1 MDREKLFRY
10 LDQRYCSKREL
21 ISRIPLGV
29 QPDALWQE
37 LLNRRRSRSTS
48 LPLYSSSGM
57 PYWYVTTEK
66 MVSASEK
73 IIEALMDYEAE
84 NAASADMPQVSNLE
98 EVFYTSFVEGAQI
111 TVQEAMDFLTSD
123 QPPRSI
129 EEQMIANNR
138 VAGNYAGGNLY
149 RGIEPALLQ
158 ELAYLLT
165 DGMDIGGQDY
175 RSSAEVDF
183 VAPEGETFEFPG
195 PHVVPDCVTEL
206 CTYLSDPKI
215 HPLIKAGVAQAHLY
229 IVRPFPEGNE
239 RLGRIL
245 SSMILLRAGYGFF
258 SEISLSALIARK
270 SYAYY
275 EAMNNILRAENGN
288 DITYFLDF
296 FLELLSRAVDERRL
310 RIRQREEQS
319 RQAEQELARTVLTP
333 PIPPAAPELQETA
346 SLNVSPEASLQT
358 ANESEVL
365 PGPAEQEEDLLEGYA
380 PVSELEPQEDEAAQ
394 EDEALSLARV
404 RDVLYDLAENGG
416 EHQGASAAAL
426 LRLLGSG
433 VTTFTVEEIRDGR
446 TMSPKQSSNMALRL
460 REKGVIENT
469 GERRGTRMV
478 YRFGTQ
484 IPPLMPK
491 DYDPA
496 VIVTVKDLMASRSQK
511 DRRIG
516 EIICSCMAKGILTLE
531 DYSGIGDSE
540 KMTADMLLPLRMG
553 LLTKLD
559 PCVYRINR
567 AIPAGPPVL
576 TNGQKDVLTAL
587 YHTFRGDTFTMDDAS
602 TALDISR
609 SSISQYLHQFVLLR
623 ILECTGKTFYTYRLL
638 INPDE
643 HPELFAGPGS
653 SVEEPAGEIPADPP
667 ADAKNDVQPQSE
679 ETAEAGPQQPEPEAE
694 QPAGTN
700 GIIYSEDVYDLL
712 DRLDASVSSN
722 KDRRLAGAIR
732 QCLNKAM
739 LLESDYAKW
748 GYTHNMWLYDTALA
762 KQLGLVR
769 MLAPDA
775 CVINK
780 KLRPELEPKQKKTI
794 SAIYETFGDQE
805 FSSEMFLATLNYSPS
820 YTYASLHKLTLLRIL
835 GQRSTEDGNQYQ
847 LLVNPEDHPEC
858 FEPAA

>member
-138 VAGNYAGGNLY
+138 MAGNYASGNLY
-149 RGIEPALLQ
+149 RSVEPALLQ
-158 ELAYLLT
+158 ELAFLLT
-165 DGMDIGGQDY
+165 DGMDIGGQEY

-183 VAPEGETFEFPG
+183 TSPEGEAFEFPG
-195 PHVVPDCVTEL
+195 PYVVPDCVTEL

-215 HPLIKAGVAQAHLY
+215 HPLIKAGVAQAYLF

-258 SEISLSALIARK
+258 SEVSLSALIARK

-275 EAMNNILRAENGN
+275 ESMNSILRVENGN
-288 DITYFLDF
+288 DVTYFLEF

-333 PIPPAAPELQETA
+333 PVPAASPELQESV
-346 SLNVSPEASLQT
+346 SLIVKAETDSQATDTVEEPQVPEA
-358 ANESEVL
+358 
-365 PGPAEQEEDLLEGYA
+365 DLLEGFT
-380 PVSELEPQEDEAAQ
+380 PVSELEPADDEDPPEG
-394 EDEALSLARV
+394 EDLHLDRI
-404 RDVLYDLAENGG
+404 RDVLYDLSASE
-416 EHQGASAAAL
+416 GALMKGAAQVL
-426 LRLLGSG
+426 LRLLDGG
-433 VTTFTVEEIRDGR
+433 TTTFTVEELRIGLNLGQR
-446 TMSPKQSSNMALRL
+446 QSSNMITHLK
-460 REKGVIENT
+460 EKGIIESCD
-469 GERRGTRMV
+469 ERSNRLML
-478 YRFGTQ
+478 YRFGTK
-484 IPPLMPK
+484 IPPLMPR
-491 DYDPA
+491 DYRPE
-496 VIVTVKDLMASRSQK
+496 VIARVKELIGSRSPK
-511 DRRIG
+511 DKRIG
-516 EIICSCMAKGILTLE
+516 DIISRCMAKGIITVA
-531 DYSGIGDSE
+531 DYNGIGDE
-540 KMTADMLLPLRMG
+540 GKMATDMLLPLRMG

-559 PCVYRINR
+559 TCVYRINR
-567 AIPAGPPVL
+567 SIPEKPCELSKA
-576 TNGQKDVLTAL
+576 QKEVLTAM
-587 YHTFRGDTFTMDDAS
+587 YHNFENRDFTVEE
-602 TALDISR
+602 ALQALPLAK
-609 SSISQYLHQFVLLR
+609 SSINAYLHQFVMLR
-623 ILECTGKTFYTYRLL
+623 LVRCDGNWTFTYCVLVNPEQNPEYFAAQKELDKTPTEDSCLE
-638 INPDE
+638 
-643 HPELFAGPGS
+643 
-653 SVEEPAGEIPADPP
+653 
-667 ADAKNDVQPQSE
+667 VQSKA
-679 ETAEAGPQQPEPEAE
+679 ETQDGNQQPESGPQPNPSPVGNGYAE
-694 QPAGTN
+694 
-700 GIIYSEDVYDLL
+700 EVYDLL
-712 DRLDASVSSN
+712 DRMEASTDSN
-722 KDRRLAGAIR
+722 KEHRLAGAIR
-732 QCLNKAM
+732 QCLNKAV
-739 LLESDYAKW
+739 LLESDYVKW

-769 MLAPDA
+769 KLAPDA
-775 CVINK
+775 YVINK
-780 KLRPELEPKQKKTI
+780 KLRPELEPKQKKTV

-835 GQRSTEDGNQYQ
+835 GQRSTEEGDQYQ